1 MYTKDKEI
9 NRLNAL
15 NARSAT
21 KTYRNSIIL
30 DDLEAVSVADFL
42 RQLSLDDEGRRKT
55 EEEDLKKRN
64 TEVLDVIGKA
74 INATKARAEERRRK
88 EEEEER
94 QRLSKIEEE
103 RRRVCFLVIDTLTE
117 KQEMNEQEQ
126 ERLRRE
132 RLLAVERARKAA
144 EEQAAAAAAAKRQAE
159 ERKRQEEKEKV
170 KAAEKRVEQPV
181 AVVPETPAPPV
192 GENEYEAELN
202 AHLLTI
208 EVQFWT

>member
-30 DDLEAVSVADFL
+30 DDLEAVSVEDFL

-103 RRRVCFLVIDTLTE
+103 RRRVSSLIVDTLTE
-117 KQEMNEQEQ
+117 QQEMKEQEQ

-159 ERKRQEEKEKV
+159 ERKRQEEKEKK
-170 KAAEKRVEQPV
+170 KAAEKRVEPV
-181 AVVPETPAPPV
+181 AVVPETPAAPV
-192 GENEYEAELN
+192 GENEYEAELD

-208 EVQFWT
+208 EVQFCI